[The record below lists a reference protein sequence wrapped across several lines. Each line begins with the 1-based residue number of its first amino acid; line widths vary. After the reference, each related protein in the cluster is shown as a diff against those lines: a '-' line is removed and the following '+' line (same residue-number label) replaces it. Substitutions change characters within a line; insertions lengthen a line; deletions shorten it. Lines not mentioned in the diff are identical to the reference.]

1 MNRREICFIG
11 VAPWRKVCAGAR
23 QPICFAGWR
32 KHAELEARDVISADD
47 IRFMEL
53 AIAQAEEALAAGEVP
68 VGAVVVCD
76 GEVVAADRNRREES
90 NDPSA
95 HAELL
100 AMRSAAESLGRWRL
114 SNCTVYVTLE
124 PCIMCAGAMVQARI
138 ARCVFGAFDPKGGGL
153 DSLYALHDDPRLNHS
168 FAVNMGVLED
178 RCQELLDRFFAEK
191 RQ

>member
-68 VGAVVVCD
+68 VGAVVACD

-100 AMRSAAESLGRWRL
+100 AMRSAAETLGRWRL
-114 SNCTVYVTLE
+114 SNCTV
-124 PCIMCAGAMVQARI
+124 
-138 ARCVFGAFDPKGGGL
+138 
-153 DSLYALHDDPRLNHS
+153 
-168 FAVNMGVLED
+168 
-178 RCQELLDRFFAEK
+178 
-191 RQ
+191 